1 MIPYALFK
9 KIVEPLFFSAYDG
22 IISPLYK
29 QSIKKFPILKVIIS
43 IGLSLI
49 SKMINFM
56 TWGIRWIW
64 KEKIVEG
71 AENHFL
77 FVEKLGH
84 DIGYL

>member
-1 MIPYALFK
+1 LIPYAIFK
-9 KIVEPLFFSAYDG
+9 KIIEPLFFSIYDG
-22 IISPLYK
+22 IISPIYK
-29 QSIKKFPILKVIIS
+29 QSIKKFPLLKVIVS
-43 IGLSLI
+43 ILLSLI
-49 SKMINFM
+49 SKMINLV

-77 FVEKLGH
+77 YVEKLGD